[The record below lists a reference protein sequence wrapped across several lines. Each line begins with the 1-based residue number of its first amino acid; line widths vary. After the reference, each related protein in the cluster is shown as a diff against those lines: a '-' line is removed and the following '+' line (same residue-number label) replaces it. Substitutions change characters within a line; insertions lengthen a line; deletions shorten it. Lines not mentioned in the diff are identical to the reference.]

1 LIRKTR
7 KRKKTRKINLI
18 RKKMAMLK
26 NKELRTINPRELKT
40 KLEELRKELI
50 KLNVQKSTGTSA
62 KNPKQIKIIKK
73 TIARILTLL
82 QKKYKKL
89 EKKPEGEK

>member
-1 LIRKTR
+1 
-7 KRKKTRKINLI
+7 
-18 RKKMAMLK
+18 MAMLK

-40 KLEELRKELI
+40 KLEDLRRELI

>member
-1 LIRKTR
+1 
-7 KRKKTRKINLI
+7 
-18 RKKMAMLK
+18 MAMLK

>member
-1 LIRKTR
+1 
-7 KRKKTRKINLI
+7 
-18 RKKMAMLK
+18 MLK
-26 NKELRTINPRELKT
+26 NKELRTINPQELKT

>member
-1 LIRKTR
+1 
-7 KRKKTRKINLI
+7 
-18 RKKMAMLK
+18 MLK

-40 KLEELRKELI
+40 KLEDLRRELI

>member
-1 LIRKTR
+1 
-7 KRKKTRKINLI
+7 
-18 RKKMAMLK
+18 MLK